1 MSTVTNLVILSH
13 EKEYSFVE
21 EIKQYLRSADS
32 SITVFNITDVQS
44 DEEPILRITEEMNKS
59 QVSIILISSN
69 LMADDLLLSIR
80 KLAIDLHDEDKLE
93 AIQVLI
99 RSVYDHSTESKRKIY
114 TIPETPISHIKDRD
128 TAYNEIIRFILD
140 KAELIMLK
148 GKLELANEKI
158 KRLSATIEKL
168 IS

>member
-32 SITVFNITDVQS
+32 S
-44 DEEPILRITEEMNKS
+44 EMNKS

-114 TIPETPISHIKDRD
+114 TIPETPISHIKDKRP
-128 TAYNEIIRFILD
+128 YNY
-140 KAELIMLK
+140 ML
-148 GKLELANEKI
+148 
-158 KRLSATIEKL
+158 
-168 IS
+168 